1 MREHYE
7 KFRNEVKEIEDL
19 FKKKMI
25 EDRDFINEDPELIV
39 LLMRCGK
46 LLKASDE
53 FTLACI
59 ESMENQDKK
68 IDKILEKLK

>member
-7 KFRNEVKEIEDL
+7 VLRNEVKEIEDL

-25 EDRDFINEDPELIV
+25 EDCDLINEDPELIV
-39 LLMRCGK
+39 LLMKIAK

-68 IDKILEKLK
+68 MDKILEKLC